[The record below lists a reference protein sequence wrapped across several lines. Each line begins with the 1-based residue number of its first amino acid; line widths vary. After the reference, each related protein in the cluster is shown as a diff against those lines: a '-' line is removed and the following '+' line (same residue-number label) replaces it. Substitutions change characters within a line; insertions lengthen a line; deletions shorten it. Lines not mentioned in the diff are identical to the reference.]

1 MKSRI
6 LIGTSANVRYAIADT
21 TNLSIEAINVNKNS
35 KILCTSELA
44 LLNIA
49 ALLSGNI
56 KSEKGKITLLLKAD
70 GILGKAKARAR
81 KDGRIIA
88 TNEIETDKLKEL
100 NACTE
105 FSDFA
110 KMYKIGK
117 GQLIIETD
125 LGLKKP
131 YYTTIDVNDDK
142 DIEQAIQEYYLKSEQ
157 VDTIIKTGVK
167 YDENSDLIRSGAIFI
182 QALPECKKEIFEK
195 FKKKLKEIYGIQD
208 LLAHDM
214 SLEDIAKLLFDNI
227 EAYKNLEIRDLVFK
241 CDCSYNYCL
250 NLLKRIYT
258 LDEIRD
264 IIKKDG
270 YVETVCGFCNAA
282 YRIDNIEKI

>member
-56 KSEKGKITLLLKAD
+56 KSENGKITLLLKAD

-227 EAYKNLEIRDLVFK
+227 EAYKNLEIRDLDFK

-282 YRIDNIEKI
+282 YRIDNIEEI

>member
-56 KSEKGKITLLLKAD
+56 KSENGKITLLLKAD

-157 VDTIIKTGVK
+157 VDL
-167 YDENSDLIRSGAIFI
+167 SLIHI
-182 QALPECKKEIFEK
+182 
-195 FKKKLKEIYGIQD
+195 
-208 LLAHDM
+208 
-214 SLEDIAKLLFDNI
+214 
-227 EAYKNLEIRDLVFK
+227 
-241 CDCSYNYCL
+241 
-250 NLLKRIYT
+250 
-258 LDEIRD
+258 
-264 IIKKDG
+264 
-270 YVETVCGFCNAA
+270 
-282 YRIDNIEKI
+282 

>member
-56 KSEKGKITLLLKAD
+56 KSENGKITLLLKAD

-157 VDTIIKTGVK
+157 VDTIIKTGIK
-167 YDENSDLIRSGAIFI
+167 YDKNSDLIRSGAIFI

-241 CDCSYNYCL
+241 CDCSYKYCL

-282 YRIDNIEKI
+282 YRIDNIGEI